1 MGRHT
6 HAREILYV
14 ARVMASTRYRDTS
27 EAEADHGRQWQT
39 VRRFAHTAPYT
50 APTAMQFRADFRS
63 RSTPSEPAP
72 MRSAAAA
79 CDERL
84 GHHDPTA
91 PRLVPPLLH
100 AAELD
105 LKDSAHA
112 ARDGRERVLA
122 RLTPEDDDRDTK
134 YTANSEMIA
143 EIQPGASQSQ
153 IHPT

>member
-1 MGRHT
+1 M
-6 HAREILYV
+6 
-14 ARVMASTRYRDTS
+14 
-27 EAEADHGRQWQT
+27 
-39 VRRFAHTAPYT
+39 
-50 APTAMQFRADFRS
+50 S
-63 RSTPSEPAP
+63 RPKSA
-72 MRSAAAA
+72 AAAA

-122 RLTPEDDDRDTK
+122 RLTPEDDDVAELRPQLDE
-134 YTANSEMIA
+134 TAVVDAAAARAVLEAVDPALEIA
-143 EIQPGASQSQ
+143 ARTARAAPLC
-153 IHPT
+153 